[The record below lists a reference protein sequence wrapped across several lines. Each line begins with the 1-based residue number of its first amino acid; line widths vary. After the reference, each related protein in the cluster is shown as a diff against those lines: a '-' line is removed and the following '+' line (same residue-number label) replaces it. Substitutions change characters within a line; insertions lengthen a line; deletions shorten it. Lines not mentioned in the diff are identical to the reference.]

1 MSLAMSLARSPVV
14 SRRPGPVALLL
25 AACLAL
31 AGCVSARP
39 VDLSGPPPVA
49 QTTLVFDAR
58 GRLVTA
64 LHGAEDRTPVPLAK
78 VSRWLRTAI
87 VDTEDA
93 RFYEHEGVDWPAV
106 VRAAAHDLRRGRVVE
121 GGSTITQQY
130 VKNVYTTH
138 ARTLRRKLQEATLAW
153 ELERQHAKG
162 EILEAYLNT
171 VYFGEGAY
179 GVEVAARTYFSTSAA
194 RLTLPQ
200 AALLAGPGDPYGALA
215 AVEPGTGA
223 VRAMVG
229 GRDFFADSRYGRVN
243 LATGTG
249 GTGRQAGSAFKTFAL
264 VAAVER
270 GIPPEA
276 VFRAPDRVTLRRPGH
291 GRPYSVRNYEGEG
304 FGSATLREAT
314 ALSINTVYALLLLRL
329 GGGDPDRGARAVV
342 ETAARMGVARSRL
355 APDPSVVLGTG
366 SVTPLELAGAYATL
380 AAEGRH
386 AEPFG
391 VSRITDARGRV
402 LYQARP
408 DPARVLGAP
417 VAAIVD
423 DVLRGVVEHGTG
435 VGAAIGRP
443 AAGKTGTTQGNADA
457 WFAGYTPALA
467 AAVWVGFPQGRVPMT
482 PPRTA
487 SPVLGGTLPAAI
499 WARFMRRALAGRPA
513 AAFPAPATRLVTVMV
528 DVGRNC
534 RPNRFTRAADV
545 GPVTYL
551 AGTEPAAPCTRPAGP
566 LPGVVP
572 VLVGLPAATAA
583 AWLGAAGLRLV
594 RHPEETGA
602 AAPGTV
608 LRQSP
613 PGGTARAPGSPVD
626 LTVAAAPGPA
636 TGPAPATTPR

>member
-200 AALLAGPGDPYGALA
+200 AALLAGLVQSPAAHDPFTSPRAALVTA
-215 AVEPGTGA
+215 G
-223 VRAMVG
+223 VRRRRPRTLGREGHGHHASAMRG
-229 GRDFFADSRYGRVN
+229 PCPALPHARE
-243 LATGTG
+243 TGT
-249 GTGRQAGSAFKTFAL
+249 S
-264 VAAVER
+264 
-270 GIPPEA
+270 P
-276 VFRAPDRVTLRRPGH
+276 
-291 GRPYSVRNYEGEG
+291 
-304 FGSATLREAT
+304 
-314 ALSINTVYALLLLRL
+314 
-329 GGGDPDRGARAVV
+329 
-342 ETAARMGVARSRL
+342 
-355 APDPSVVLGTG
+355 
-366 SVTPLELAGAYATL
+366 
-380 AAEGRH
+380 AEK
-386 AEPFG
+386 A
-391 VSRITDARGRV
+391 
-402 LYQARP
+402 
-408 DPARVLGAP
+408 
-417 VAAIVD
+417 
-423 DVLRGVVEHGTG
+423 
-435 VGAAIGRP
+435 
-443 AAGKTGTTQGNADA
+443 
-457 WFAGYTPALA
+457 
-467 AAVWVGFPQGRVPMT
+467 
-482 PPRTA
+482 
-487 SPVLGGTLPAAI
+487 
-499 WARFMRRALAGRPA
+499 
-513 AAFPAPATRLVTVMV
+513 
-528 DVGRNC
+528 
-534 RPNRFTRAADV
+534 
-545 GPVTYL
+545 
-551 AGTEPAAPCTRPAGP
+551 
-566 LPGVVP
+566 
-572 VLVGLPAATAA
+572 
-583 AWLGAAGLRLV
+583 
-594 RHPEETGA
+594 
-602 AAPGTV
+602 
-608 LRQSP
+608 
-613 PGGTARAPGSPVD
+613 
-626 LTVAAAPGPA
+626 
-636 TGPAPATTPR
+636 